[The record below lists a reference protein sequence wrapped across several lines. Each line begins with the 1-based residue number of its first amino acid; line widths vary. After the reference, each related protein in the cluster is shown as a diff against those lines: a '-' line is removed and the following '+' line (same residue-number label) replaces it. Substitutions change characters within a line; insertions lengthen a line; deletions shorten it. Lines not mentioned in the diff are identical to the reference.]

1 MTLDIVL
8 DVSSRNRMH
17 FIHNGSDSPEN
28 PQIHIITSPS
38 KYIHTRLSDTEVFPV
53 DLTAQLYPPLLLS
66 CKMKPDVDV
75 WITFYL
81 RYLCSRS
88 WEQFTRQTRLSWPGR
103 GWGRELVTGARR
115 EMCDKS
121 DTEPLFV
128 WNMTIMIPHG
138 TSSLWG
144 YNNAAALS
152 CICGLFL
159 QLKM

>member
-28 PQIHIITSPS
+28 PQIPIITSPS

-66 CKMKPDVDV
+66 SKMTPDVDV
-75 WITFYL
+75 WITLYL

-88 WEQFTRQTRLSWPGR
+88 REQFTRQTSLCLCGQSVKSWQEPG
-103 GWGRELVTGARR
+103 R
-115 EMCDKS
+115 EMCDKC

-128 WNMTIMIPHG
+128 WIMTIMIPAG

-144 YNNAAALS
+144 YKAASAALKVLTRTFS
-152 CICGLFL
+152 PT
-159 QLKM
+159 